1 MSLVTAVVLMEVERG
16 KVDTVAQDLL
26 KYDGVSEVFSVA
38 GQYDLVALLRTKTN
52 EQIADLVTDKIR
64 NLPFIT
70 RTQTLMAFKA
80 FSRVDLDR
88 MFSIGNEQT

>member
-1 MSLVTAVVLMEVERG
+1 MEVERG
-16 KVDTVAQDLL
+16 TVDTVAQQLL
-26 KYDGVSEVFSVA
+26 KLDGVTEVFSVA
-38 GQYDLVALLRTKTN
+38 GQYDLVALLRTRTN

-64 NLPFIT
+64 DLPHIT

-80 FSRVDLDR
+80 FSRNDLDR